1 MIFCFKKIRDTGTHS
16 GLWRPNMERRP
27 RGPTAGPSSVIV
39 VVVAAAATAVVAVV
53 VVVVGRRSSAVVVA
67 AVGESRR

>member
-1 MIFCFKKIRDTGTHS
+1 MVPNKTGTPGHDS
-16 GLWRPNMERRP
+16 GLRRPTMELRP

-39 VVVAAAATAVVAVV
+39 VVVAAAATAVAAVV

-67 AVGESRR
+67 TVGESRQ